1 MICRVCIRS
10 STKGDSLVPIFSK
23 LENEFIANLIV
34 ECSGVQVVLACVL
47 LSFNSCKFQS
57 NKNCEVSNTK

>member
-1 MICRVCIRS
+1 MVICRVCIRS

-23 LENEFIANLIV
+23 LEDEFIANVIV

-47 LSFNSCKFQS
+47 FSFNSWKFLVTTEIQ
-57 NKNCEVSNTK
+57 